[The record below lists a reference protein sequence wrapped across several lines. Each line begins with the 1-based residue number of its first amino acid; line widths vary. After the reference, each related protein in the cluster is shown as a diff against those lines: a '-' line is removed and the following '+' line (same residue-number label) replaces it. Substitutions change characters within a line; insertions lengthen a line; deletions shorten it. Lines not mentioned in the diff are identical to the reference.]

1 VIRLAA
7 SIGIP
12 AVILAALLHVN
23 VWIILGPVAAV
34 AILAYTVGGAKLR
47 CPACSK
53 RVKIGA
59 SACHH
64 CGRDVRTGATTG

>member
-1 VIRLAA
+1 MIRLAFTVFV
-7 SIGIP
+7 P

-23 VWIILGPVAAV
+23 PWVILAPLAVAAV
-34 AILAYTVGGAKLR
+34 LAYTVGGSKLR
-47 CPACSK
+47 CPSCRK

-64 CGRDVRTGATTG
+64 CGRDVRTGAAA